1 MGMRVEHNTQ
11 KQKFESFPRKPV
23 AGMIPRSREACQEL
37 FFQGTCE
44 DMMALPWRSQMA
56 EQGADTRINHLWTWG
71 IQRGRGSGE
80 TRWES
85 QVFGVKKLLSV

>member
-11 KQKFESFPRKPV
+11 KQNLSLSPRKPV

-56 EQGADTRINHLWTWG
+56 EQRQT
-71 IQRGRGSGE
+71 
-80 TRWES
+80 
-85 QVFGVKKLLSV
+85 